1 MTRLDPEADPEPDPE
16 PDSEIVET
24 IFALLARRCG
34 NATICPSE
42 VARAMHS
49 KESDWRAAM
58 PRVREVA
65 GALAARGLLRVTRQG
80 EEVDA
85 TSQGGPIRLGRAA
98 GDGRQP

>member
-1 MTRLDPEADPEPDPE
+1 MTRLDPDPDTDPY

-24 IFALLARRCG
+24 IFALLGRRSG
-34 NATICPSE
+34 DATICPSE

-49 KESDWRAAM
+49 KESDWRASM
-58 PRVREVA
+58 PRVREAA
-65 GALAARGLLRVTRQG
+65 GALAARGLLRVTRNG

-98 GDGRQP
+98 GVGRKP